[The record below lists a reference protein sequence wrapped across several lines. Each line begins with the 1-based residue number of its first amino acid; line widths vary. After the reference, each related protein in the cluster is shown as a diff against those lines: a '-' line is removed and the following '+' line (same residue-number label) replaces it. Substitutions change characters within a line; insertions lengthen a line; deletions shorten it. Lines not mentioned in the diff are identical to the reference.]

1 MSGNVSLSGM
11 VSGLDTDAI
20 VEQLVKAYS
29 TKKTTLEK
37 AKTKLEWKQEAWK
50 DTNSKI
56 YGFYSGKLSA
66 MRFSS
71 AFNVKKSTSD
81 NKKATV
87 TSSSAAVS
95 GTQKLKIKQL
105 ATSGYLTGGVVKKAD
120 AADTSKVTASS
131 TLAELGIKDGSS
143 ISVSVGDKTTD
154 ISVDSTTTVGQL
166 VSKLKDAGVNAS
178 FDENNQRFFVSSKDS
193 GAKGE
198 FSLTGNNTNGIGAL
212 NALGLNVSTAAD
224 VSKYRAQ
231 AALTDD
237 DITNLV
243 DTAYA
248 KQKKALYDINDA
260 DAMTKVKEKLQ
271 EQLDAAKKK
280 NEEVVK
286 ANKAIDDRLSALNEV
301 RGLSADDKQKTYE
314 DATARITEISEKAEN
329 MSEDEKAELEV
340 LQQKVNVYKDA
351 LNDTFDAD
359 KYEKDLEDQK
369 TKNNEVKTK
378 NDEVIATNEAA
389 LADDAGFTNYING
402 ENDKINQSNAE
413 LKTNLQNFYETQRSN
428 AKEYVAAYDLVNSEG
443 VDKTSED
450 YKQALSIVGTGNT
463 DGTGAVR
470 ITGQDAIIELN
481 GATFTSSTSNFQIN
495 GLTISANAVTDQ
507 DEEISITTDTDVDG
521 IYNMVKDFFKD
532 YNELLVGLDKSYNA
546 ASAKDYEPLSDDE
559 KEQMTDKE
567 IEKWETKIKDSLL
580 RRDATLDAV
589 MNAITTN
596 MMKTYE
602 IDGKTYSL
610 SSFGIK
616 TKGYLNA
623 SENDK
628 YTYHIDGDK
637 DDSTTSGNVDKLRA
651 AITSDPEGVAKFFN
665 QLAQGVYTE
674 LSNKMRATS
683 LSSAYTV
690 YNDKKMKTEEKEY
703 KSKISEWEDR
713 IEKYEEKYRKQFTA
727 MEKALA
733 QLNSNTS
740 SLAGLLGG

>member
-56 YGFYSGKLSA
+56 YGFYSGKLSS

-71 AFNVKKSTSD
+71 AFNVKKSTSSST
-81 NKKATV
+81 KATV
-87 TSSSAAVS
+87 TSSSAAVT

-120 AADTSKVTASS
+120 AADTSKITGSS

-154 ISVDSTTTVGQL
+154 ISVDSTTTVNQL
-166 VSKLKDAGVNAS
+166 VTKLKDAGVNAS

-193 GAKGE
+193 GSKGE
-198 FSLTGNNTNGIGAL
+198 FSLIGNNTNGIGAL

-231 AALTDD
+231 ADLTDA

-243 DTAYA
+243 DTAYT
-248 KQKKALYDINDA
+248 KQKKALYDIDDA
-260 DAMTKVKEKLQ
+260 DAMDKVKEKLQ
-271 EQLDAAKKK
+271 EQLDAAKKS
-280 NEEVVK
+280 NEEVEA
-286 ANKAIDDRLSALNEV
+286 ANKNIDNRLAALAEV
-301 RGLSADDKQKTYE
+301 RDMSSEDRQKLYE
-314 DATARITEISEKAEN
+314 KTTSRITEISEKAEN

-428 AKEYVAAYDLVNSEG
+428 AQEYVAAYDLVNSEG

-495 GLTISANAVTDQ
+495 GLTISANAVTEP

-580 RRDATLDAV
+580 RRDSTLDAV
-589 MNAITTN
+589 MNSITNAT
-596 MMKTYE
+596 MRTYT

-637 DDSTTSGNVDKLRA
+637 DDTTSSGNEDKLRA
-651 AITSDPEGVAKFFN
+651 AITADPEGVASFFN
-665 QLAQGVYTE
+665 QLAQGVYNE
-674 LSNKMRATS
+674 LSNKMRSTS

-690 YNDKKMKTEEKEY
+690 YNDKKMQAEEKEY
-703 KSKISEWEDR
+703 KSKISDWEDR

-740 SLAGLLGG
+740 SLSGLLG